1 LGPGSPA
8 IDTGNPTVCPDVDQ
22 RDYIRPIDGNNN
34 GSALCDMGAYE
45 FASRPGYLLTL
56 SQVGNGSVV
65 PFPDQDYYKL
75 GSALTL
81 TATAQPGWTFASWS
95 GNASGTD
102 NPLSITVA
110 GDTAITAT
118 FTQNL
123 YKVFLPMTLR

>member
-1 LGPGSPA
+1 MTVSPTEA
-8 IDTGNPTVCPDVDQ
+8 
-22 RDYIRPIDGNNN
+22 
-34 GSALCDMGAYE
+34 
-45 FASRPGYLLTL
+45 
-56 SQVGNGSVV
+56 GSVSV
-65 PFPDQDYYKL
+65 SPEQTSYHL
-75 GSALTL
+75 GDELTL
-81 TATAQPGWTFASWS
+81 TATAQPGWTFAGWS